1 MKRKS
6 ESEYSRV
13 SNNNNNNSPKTF
25 SFIPKF
31 FSHLNPGDK
40 QQQQQQPP
48 SIRESKI
55 KDYFRLFGFR
65 LYLYFFVI
73 LSSEIKK
80 REKKAGLFF
89 YISNEFQSTKPEQ
102 QKEERKPYYPI
113 PILYFDFF
121 VPSIYSF
128 NQPSKHLFIQIDLIL
143 ILSLSHFFFFRFPDP
158 GSTHIDSFPFSPL
171 FHTHT
176 DTKQLSIQWWWL
188 FSRVSLE

>member
-143 ILSLSHFFFFRFPDP
+143 ILSLSLFLLSFSWSRIDTHRFIPIFTII
-158 GSTHIDSFPFSPL
+158 SYTYRHKTTIDSMMM
-171 FHTHT
+171 
-176 DTKQLSIQWWWL
+176 I
-188 FSRVSLE
+188 V